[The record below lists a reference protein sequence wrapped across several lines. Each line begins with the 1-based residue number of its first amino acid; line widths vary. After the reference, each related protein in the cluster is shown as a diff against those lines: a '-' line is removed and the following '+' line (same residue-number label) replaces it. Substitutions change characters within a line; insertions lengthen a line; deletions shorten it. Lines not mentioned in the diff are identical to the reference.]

1 MGASILESQSASRQF
16 CCGTVATKCATGC
29 AGKSCDIRCS
39 GTCGLF
45 NTVCSYTCNQ
55 VSNACATASTA
66 TTTTTTAA
74 SDCIA
79 SGQLCLSITEGS
91 KGSCCSGTSS
101 PPMWLMLDTTV
112 PEC

>member
-55 VSNACATASTA
+55 VSNACTTASTA
-66 TTTTTTAA
+66 TTTTTVTTSTTTTATGATTTTTASTTTTTAA

-79 SGQLCLSITEGS
+79 SGQLC
-91 KGSCCSGTSS
+91 
-101 PPMWLMLDTTV
+101 
-112 PEC
+112 